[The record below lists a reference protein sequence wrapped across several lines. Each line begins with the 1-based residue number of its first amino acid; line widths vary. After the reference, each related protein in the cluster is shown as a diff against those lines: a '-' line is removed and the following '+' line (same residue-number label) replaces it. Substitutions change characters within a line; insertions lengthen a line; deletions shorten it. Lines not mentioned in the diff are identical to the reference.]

1 MEMLVNNGL
10 NVKGGDR
17 EKNVTPATLEERE
30 IIARLVT
37 GQKMHHQCL
46 NMYDTQ

>member
-17 EKNVTPATLEERE
+17 EKTLSPNVGGERNDPKT
-30 IIARLVT
+30 RCVT
-37 GQKMHHQCL
+37 VGC
-46 NMYDTQ
+46 